1 LRVLIAEDDAVS
13 RRVLRRF
20 LEKWGYEVSEAEDG
34 ERAWELLQQEQFG
47 VLVTDWMMP
56 RCDGVEL
63 VRRVR
68 GLETSEYTYVIL
80 LTAKS
85 EKEDLVEGI
94 QAGADDFVSKPFDRG
109 ELEAR
114 LRAGARVIELERDLA
129 VRNEQ
134 LKATNERIR
143 RDLRAAAKLQEA
155 LLPKGFP
162 TFGDV
167 AFSWVFQPCD
177 ELAGDFL
184 NYFRL
189 DESHIGLYVLDVS
202 GHGVAAALL
211 SVTLSRL
218 LSPVPDQASLVKKF
232 SSASQRYHIVPPV
245 EVAEQLNRRFLM
257 EGDPERFCTLFYG
270 VLDLNSHELH
280 YVCAGHPGPVYVPA
294 QGDLVVV
301 ENFALPIGIDED
313 PEYEEKVLQLNR
325 GDRFYLYSDGLVDA
339 ANENHDRFED
349 HRLLATIAEARKDD
363 LHDSIGQVMRRVE
376 AWHGSPGSKDD
387 ISMLAIE
394 VGVSPRLDGLEPGD
408 AERSADTAQ
417 EAPLENPA

>member
-1 LRVLIAEDDAVS
+1 MKVLIAEDDAVS

-34 ERAWELLQQEQFG
+34 ERAWQLFQKEQFG

-68 GLETSEYTYVIL
+68 GLETPEYTYVIL

-94 QAGADDFVSKPFDRG
+94 EAGADDFVSKPFDRG

-114 LRAGARVIELERDLA
+114 LRAGARVVELERDLA

-134 LKATNERIR
+134 LKATNERVR

-155 LLPKGFP
+155 VLPKGFP

-189 DESHIGLYVLDVS
+189 DESHVGLYVLDVS

-218 LSPVPDQASLVKKF
+218 LSPVPDQASLVKRF

-245 EVAEQLNRRFLM
+245 EVAEHLNRRFLM
-257 EGDPERFCTLFYG
+257 EQNPERFCTLLYG
-270 VLDLNSHELH
+270 VLDLSSHELR
-280 YVCAGHPGPVYVPA
+280 YVCAGHPGPIHVPA
-294 QGDLVVV
+294 HGDVAAV
-301 ENFALPIGIDED
+301 ENFALPIGIEEE
-313 PEYEEKVLQLNR
+313 PAYEENVLQLSS
-325 GDRFYLYSDGLVDA
+325 GDRFYLYSDGLVDT
-339 ANENHDRFED
+339 ANESHDRFED
-349 HRLLATIAEARKDD
+349 HRLLAVIEEARKAD
-363 LHDSIGQVMRRVE
+363 LHDSIGLVMQRVE
-376 AWHGSPGSKDD
+376 AWHGGSGANDD

-394 VGVSPRLDGLEPGD
+394 VGVSPGLEGFGPGD
-408 AERSADTAQ
+408 AEQTADAAQ
-417 EAPLENPA
+417 EAALDNSA